1 MKKFLSGIV
10 ISLSLVSCGGANDGD
25 PTTDTSTTLPAD
37 PAVMNNG
44 ATDTATN
51 INTNTGTYSR
61 DSGNYTST
69 GDSSLP
75 KKNDVRSSS
84 SAYPDGRGAKKAGDS
99 SRQ

>member
-1 MKKFLSGIV
+1 
-10 ISLSLVSCGGANDGD
+10 
-25 PTTDTSTTLPAD
+25 
-37 PAVMNNG
+37 MNNG
-44 ATDTATN
+44 ATDTAAN

-99 SRQ
+99 SRQVNHFRTFLHYCIWRYKYRLFVSASS